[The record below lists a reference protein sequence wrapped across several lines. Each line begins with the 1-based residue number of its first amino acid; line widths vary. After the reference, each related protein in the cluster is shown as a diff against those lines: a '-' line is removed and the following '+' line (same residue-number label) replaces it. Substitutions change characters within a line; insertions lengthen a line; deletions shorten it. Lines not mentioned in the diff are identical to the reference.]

1 MRKKSFLVLTFFLL
15 SLSLFA
21 QREADPRWVFRMSVT
36 GTDMNRNLVPSTGK
50 TMLKPAFS
58 LGVSRNIEI
67 IPKMLGVNVG
77 LRYSPRGYW
86 SQHKSKDSLGAQV
99 SKDRNWLSLHY
110 LDVPVDLV
118 VQLGGERTKFFA
130 TAGGYFG
137 IGVYGQQKLQ
147 FWNKDVVAG
156 ANGTFPTVDAKHTTR
171 TDPFKDKLNRL
182 DYGANFGVGFRR
194 GYTVFGITYS
204 QGLADLAVS
213 GDPIRNR
220 AVGLFL
226 SYYFDD
232 AF

>member
-1 MRKKSFLVLTFFLL
+1 MKKKSLFVLPFFFI

-21 QREADPRWVFRMSVT
+21 QRESDPRWVFRMSLT

-58 LGVSRNIEI
+58 IGVSRNIEI
-67 IPKMLGVNVG
+67 IPKALGVNVG

-86 SQHKSKDSLGAQV
+86 SQHKAKDTLGATL

-118 VQLGGERTKFFA
+118 IQLGGERTKFFA

-137 IGVYGQQKLQ
+137 IGVYGQQKLTS
-147 FWNKDVVAG
+147 WNKDVILE
-156 ANGTFPTVDAKHTTR
+156 NGNFKTVDVKHISR
-171 TDPFKDKLNRL
+171 TDPFKDGLNRL

-194 GYTVFGITYS
+194 GYTVFGVTYS

-213 GDPIRNR
+213 GNLIRNR